1 MQRAFID
8 TNIIF
13 ENIINK
19 DFQPKF
25 LKIFQDYKILIH
37 ESVLLEL
44 GNLLKKVYGS
54 REASMIISDL
64 VENFEIYPQHLN
76 DLKLALKIM
85 EKYDFNKPKKDYTL
99 TDAILLNCTENEA
112 YTLISMD
119 QEMSFFK
126 FERGE
131 FVLVRL

>member
-1 MQRAFID
+1 MNRAFID

-13 ENIINK
+13 ENIIYK

-25 LKIFQDYKILIH
+25 LKIFQKYKILIH

-54 REASMIISDL
+54 REAGIIIQDL
-64 VENFEIYPQHLN
+64 VENFEIYPQNLN
-76 DLKLALKIM
+76 DLKYALKIM
-85 EKYDFNKPKKDYTL
+85 GKYDFFKLKKDNTL

-112 YTLISMD
+112 WTLISMD

-131 FVLVRL
+131 FVLVEC